1 MTNSGDTDVLLCAT
15 INYACNTS
23 DIQVF
28 IDSSVTEPKCGS
40 QSMLRPLQALH
51 SFDRIEQDAFTCY
64 QRQHRGFPRKVKLIQ
79 WRAHAVVTSRTRG
92 CVCAF
97 CAAAM
102 AGKLIRN
109 LSEKLPVEGA
119 CPCLWWR
126 AAFCA
131 AEMAG
136 ELIRNLSEK
145 LLLKGLAPVF
155 GVEPEKHSAREKHS
169 ESKAHKKR
177 RNPKVPPQKAR

>member
-1 MTNSGDTDVLLCAT
+1 MR
-15 INYACNTS
+15 
-23 DIQVF
+23 
-28 IDSSVTEPKCGS
+28 
-40 QSMLRPLQALH
+40 LRGIRPARNASRPASTAL
-51 SFDRIEQDAFTCY
+51 RIAEAIKT
-64 QRQHRGFPRKVKLIQ
+64 G
-79 WRAHAVVTSRTRG
+79 
-92 CVCAF
+92 F

-126 AAFCA
+126 AAICA

-169 ESKAHKKR
+169 ESRAHKKR
-177 RNPKVPPQKAR
+177 RNPKVPPQKVR

>member
-1 MTNSGDTDVLLCAT
+1 MCYYGAT

-51 SFDRIEQDAFTCY
+51 SFDRIEQDAFLCN
-64 QRQHRGFPRKVKLIQ
+64 QGQHRGFPRKVKLIQ
-79 WRAHAVVTSRTRG
+79 WRAHAVVSSRTRG
-92 CVCAF
+92 GVCGF

-102 AGKLIRN
+102 AGELIRN

-119 CPCLWWR
+119 CPCLR
-126 AAFCA
+126 C
-131 AEMAG
+131 
-136 ELIRNLSEK
+136 RPKNCP
-145 LLLKGLAPVF
+145 LKGLAPVF
-155 GVEPEKHSAREKHS
+155 GVEPQ
-169 ESKAHKKR
+169 
-177 RNPKVPPQKAR
+177 NVPFYPE

>member
-28 IDSSVTEPKCGS
+28 IDGSVTEPKCGS

-51 SFDRIEQDAFTCY
+51 SFDRIEQDAFTCN

-79 WRAHAVVTSRTRG
+79 WRAHAVVTSKTRG

-126 AAFCA
+126 ARKA
-131 AEMAG
+131 APRGRLPRFLFRANNRRHEHKY
-136 ELIRNLSEK
+136 RW
-145 LLLKGLAPVF
+145 LASHTSL
-155 GVEPEKHSAREKHS
+155 E
-169 ESKAHKKR
+169 
-177 RNPKVPPQKAR
+177 